1 MEMIQN
7 SLQKLQEEN
16 VQLELHIFNTSRKET
31 NKGRPCRTH
40 FKLKEKRYNLKKQ
53 KSINK
58 NINSS
63 TKNIVKNTKKTK
75 TVKARIPA
83 TRKTNVK
90 KSNNNKTKFHQLS
103 ITCDV
108 DTLRT
113 LIRKKSVRVVD
124 VRRPDDYKKG
134 HIPTAVSLP
143 LATVLANDTPE
154 GIIKILQN
162 LGISNL
168 MPVVIYDDTFGALAA
183 RVAWTFQY
191 IGHTNTALL
200 EVTFSKWKSIGLE
213 VERKINKFP
222 ATKHSISLNNNIHAD
237 ASYVE
242 NISILPKQDLQ
253 NNVGI
258 DLHVNS
264 NTAQSKS
271 PDTSITNPLNNKI
284 IIDSRER
291 LNFLTEHI
299 PTAKN
304 IPYTMLGTDTS
315 ILREGKEL
323 KRFMENRGI
332 SPDSEI
338 ITYCGSVGTLSGLAY
353 YAFKLAGFNN
363 VRLYSKSFKDWKSLG
378 KPKQEFKEANYWDLS
393 AE

>member
-1 MEMIQN
+1 MI
-7 SLQKLQEEN
+7 
-16 VQLELHIFNTSRKET
+16 
-31 NKGRPCRTH
+31 
-40 FKLKEKRYNLKKQ
+40 NLKKQ
-53 KSINK
+53 KISKKIITPIK
-58 NINSS
+58 H
-63 TKNIVKNTKKTK
+63 KVKNTKKNNLMK
-75 TVKARIPA
+75 
-83 TRKTNVK
+83 TRKTQKLDINVP
-90 KSNNNKTKFHQLS
+90 NNNKKKFHQLS
-103 ITCDV
+103 ITCDI

-124 VRRPDDYKKG
+124 VRRYDDYKKG

-143 LATVLANDTPE
+143 LATVLENDTPE
-154 GIIKILQN
+154 GIINILQN
-162 LGISNL
+162 IGVSNL

-191 IGHTNTALL
+191 VGHTNTALL
-200 EVTFSKWKSIGLE
+200 EVTFSKWKSVGLE
-213 VERKINKFP
+213 IERKVNKFP
-222 ATKHSISLNNNIHAD
+222 KTKHSIDINNNIHAD

-242 NISILPKQDLQ
+242 ATSILPNLGTQNDKVDLPT
-253 NNVGI
+253 
-258 DLHVNS
+258 NS
-264 NTAQSKS
+264 NNAISPSSDILNSNQS
-271 PDTSITNPLNNKI
+271 NNKI
-284 IIDSRER
+284 IVDSRER

-304 IPYTMLGTDTS
+304 IPYTMLGTVDS

-332 SPDSEI
+332 SNDSEI

-378 KPKQEFKEANYWDLS
+378 KPKEEFKEANYWDLS